1 MVGYVYALFFAEYFV
16 SDLEESCC
24 DESPKLSNH
33 LIGTIQEVKTILCDT
48 ALMGISMFIN
58 NRLHIELHL

>member
-1 MVGYVYALFFAEYFV
+1 MHYFSLNIFV
-16 SDLEESCC
+16 SDLQESCC

-33 LIGTIQEVKTILCDT
+33 LIGTIQEVKTMLCDT